1 MTRLGVRTTF
11 SPDASRRESALVDI
25 AALSTRG
32 VTGVRVRIGWADLF
46 PTEGR
51 VDGRLLDEL
60 TEFVGR
66 VAATGVEVWPTTC
79 GNRLPGWFLN
89 EGAFA
94 DVKATDRFWS
104 QYIDTVASAIADV
117 TSGWIPFET
126 PVALLHEGWRAGLR
140 DPGIT
145 DEAKFADAFGGVVS
159 ALAGTARLVAGM
171 PMQLSIDALHVG
183 ATNEVVEVF
192 REAVL
197 RGRLALPGR
206 IVREVAGLQ
215 GAFDRIGLSLPER
228 SALASGD
235 ALRRWRDQV
244 VGLVY
249 ATSERFSPF
258 GVSIT
263 AVPDSATDA
272 EHADVVDTVRGI
284 SAEVRDGGAELQWV
298 WLGDASPVAG
308 LVGSGPE
315 AQALDL

>member
-66 VAATGVEVWPTTC
+66 VAAIGVEVWPTTC

-171 PMQLSIDALHVG
+171 PLQLSIDALHIG

-215 GAFDRIGLSLPER
+215 GAFDRIGLSLPDR

-249 ATSERFSPF
+249 ATSERFSPL

-284 SAEVRDGGAELQWV
+284 SAEVRDGGAELEWV